1 MNKNEPL
8 FPVSTPA
15 DLSRRNFLR
24 GSAAIISTMIVAPK
38 LVRGSEA
45 NSKISL
51 GLIGCGSRGSWIAGL
66 FKEHGGYEIA
76 ACADYFQDKVDA
88 CGQKFGIDPSRRYT
102 GLDCYKRLLEGKL
115 DAVAIESPPCF
126 HPEQA
131 AAAVDAGKHVYLAKP
146 LGVDVP
152 GCRTVGESGRK
163 ATEKKLAFIV
173 DFQHR
178 SDQFYQEA
186 IKRVHEGA
194 LGRLTFGEA
203 YNHTGPFGNLHAA
216 PGTPE
221 ARLSNWLFHIALSGD
236 YMVEINIHTLD
247 IMNWIFQ
254 KPPIYAV
261 GSGGRK
267 SEMETGDCW
276 DHSVLLFQYEDN
288 VPVVFT
294 SKRYSDGAAEHD
306 KHLIVEAYGTKG
318 RLETKYG
325 GKVMVL
331 GKNFYAGGATG
342 SLYKDGAVNN
352 IATFHKQITGGDF
365 SNPTVEPS
373 VQSNLIAIMG
383 RTATYQHRMVTWDE
397 IKNSNEKLDPK
408 LDGLKS

>member
-1 MNKNEPL
+1 MKTKKSL
-8 FPVSTPA
+8 MPA
-15 DLSRRNFLR
+15 GFSRRAFMR
-24 GSAAIISTMIVAPK
+24 GGAAMVSTMIVAQN

-45 NSKISL
+45 NSRISL

-66 FKEHGGYEIA
+66 FKTHGGYEIA

-88 CGQKFGIDPSRRYT
+88 CGQKFGIDPSKRYT
-102 GLDCYKRLLEGKL
+102 GLNCYKRLLEGKL
-115 DAVAIESPPCF
+115 DAVAIESPPYF

-163 ATEKKLAFIV
+163 ATEKKLAFRV

-178 SDQFYQEA
+178 ADCFYQET
-186 IKRVHEGA
+186 IKRLHQGA
-194 LGRLTFGEA
+194 IGTFTFGEA
-203 YNHTGPFGNLHAA
+203 FNHTGPLGHLQAQ

-221 ARLSNWLFHIALSGD
+221 ARLRNWLFHNALSGD
-236 YMVEINIHTLD
+236 YLVEINIHTLD

-254 KPPIYAV
+254 KPPLHVV
-261 GSGGRK
+261 GSGGCK
-267 SEMETGDCW
+267 TKMETGDCS
-276 DHSVLLFQYEDN
+276 DYCGLLYQYDDN

-294 SKRYSDGAAEHD
+294 SKRYKDGAGEHD
-306 KHLIVEAYGTKG
+306 KHLIVEVYGTQG
-318 RLETKYG
+318 RAETKYG
-325 GKVMVL
+325 GKVMIL
-331 GKNFYAGGATG
+331 GKNFYAGGATP

-352 IATFHKQITGGDF
+352 ITAFHKQITGGDF
-365 SNPTVEPS
+365 SNTTVEPS

-383 RTATYQHRMVTWDE
+383 RMAVYQHRLITWDE
-397 IKNSNEKLDPK
+397 VRNSNEKMDPQ